1 MYIYCKNELNRL
13 HLVDFILGRECMK
26 LKYTGEQ
33 RKEYLNMID
42 HVGQNWLQ
50 VFEGD
55 PEFYSAAYWDLLT
68 RIWKCD
74 RSVRKTDALKFM
86 IGIKSAQTAGK
97 YLETAIEHGFIREEE
112 NPKDARSKLV
122 SLSSEMRERLDA
134 FFDLAVGEVRSA
146 SQVIEELGQPL
157 KTS

>member
-1 MYIYCKNELNRL
+1 
-13 HLVDFILGRECMK
+13 MK
-26 LKYTGEQ
+26 LKYTVGQ

-42 HVGQNWLQ
+42 HVGRNWLD
-50 VFEGD
+50 VFLGD

-74 RSVRKTDALKFM
+74 RPVRKTDALKFM

-97 YLETAIEHGFIREEE
+97 YLESAIEHGFILEGE

-122 SLSSEMRERLDA
+122 SLSEDMRARLDV
-134 FFDLAVGEVRSA
+134 FFDLAVGEVKAAHQKMEVSDFPVEA
-146 SQVIEELGQPL
+146 S
-157 KTS
+157 

>member
-1 MYIYCKNELNRL
+1 
-13 HLVDFILGRECMK
+13 MK
-26 LKYTGEQ
+26 FKYTGEQ
-33 RKEYLNMID
+33 RKKYLNMID

-50 VFEGD
+50 VFEGN

-68 RIWKCD
+68 RIWKSD
-74 RSVRKTDALKFM
+74 RPVRKTDALKFM

-97 YLETAIEHGFIREEE
+97 YLETAIEHDFIREEE

-122 SLSSEMRERLDA
+122 FLSLETRERLDA

-146 SQVIEELGQPL
+146 NQAIEELNLPL
-157 KTS
+157 QTS

>member
-1 MYIYCKNELNRL
+1 
-13 HLVDFILGRECMK
+13 MK
-26 LKYTGEQ
+26 LKYTSDQ

-50 VFEGD
+50 VFKGD

-68 RIWKCD
+68 RIWKSD
-74 RSVRKTDALKFM
+74 RPVRKTDALKFM

-97 YLETAIEHGFIREEE
+97 YLETAIKHDFIREEE

-122 SLSSEMRERLDA
+122 SLSPEMRERLDT
-134 FFDLAVGEVRSA
+134 FFDRAVGEVRA
-146 SQVIEELGQPL
+146 ANQVIEELNLPQE
-157 KTS
+157 TS

>member
-1 MYIYCKNELNRL
+1 
-13 HLVDFILGRECMK
+13 MK
-26 LKYTGEQ
+26 LKYTSDQ

-50 VFEGD
+50 VFCGD

-68 RIWKCD
+68 QIWKSE
-74 RSVRKTDALKFM
+74 RPVRKTDALKFM

-97 YLETAIEHGFIREEE
+97 YLETAIKHNFIREEE

-122 SLSSEMRERLDA
+122 SLSSEMRGRLDT
-134 FFDLAVGEVRSA
+134 FFDLAVGEVRTA
-146 SQVIEELGQPL
+146 HQAIEELGQPL
-157 KTS
+157 ETS

>member
-1 MYIYCKNELNRL
+1 
-13 HLVDFILGRECMK
+13 MK
-26 LKYTGEQ
+26 LKYTSDQ

-50 VFEGD
+50 VFKGD

-68 RIWKCD
+68 RIWKST
-74 RSVRKTDALKFM
+74 RPVRKTDALKFM

-122 SLSSEMRERLDA
+122 SLSPEMRDRLDE
-134 FFDLAVGEVRSA
+134 FFDRAVSEVRA
-146 SQVIEELGQPL
+146 ANQVIEELSLPL
-157 KTS
+157 ETS

>member
-1 MYIYCKNELNRL
+1 
-13 HLVDFILGRECMK
+13 MK
-26 LKYTGEQ
+26 LKYTAEQ

-50 VFEGD
+50 VFRGD
-55 PEFYSAAYWDLLT
+55 PEFYSASYWDLLT
-68 RIWKCD
+68 RVWKSD
-74 RSVRKTDALKFM
+74 RPVRKTDALKFM

-97 YLETAIEHGFIREEE
+97 YLETAIEHDFIREEE

-122 SLSSEMRERLDA
+122 SLSPDMRERLDA
-134 FFDLAVGEVRSA
+134 FFDLAVGEVRA
-146 SQVIEELGQPL
+146 AHRTIEELGLPA

>member
-1 MYIYCKNELNRL
+1 
-13 HLVDFILGRECMK
+13 MK
-26 LKYTGEQ
+26 LKYTGDQ

-50 VFEGD
+50 VFKGD

-68 RIWKCD
+68 RIWKSD
-74 RSVRKTDALKFM
+74 RPVRKTDALKFM

-97 YLETAIEHGFIREEE
+97 YLETAIEHDFIREEG

-122 SLSSEMRERLDA
+122 FLSPEMRDRLDT
-134 FFDLAVGEVRSA
+134 FFDLAVGEVRTA
-146 SQVIEELGQPL
+146 NKAIEELGLPL
-157 KTS
+157 QTS